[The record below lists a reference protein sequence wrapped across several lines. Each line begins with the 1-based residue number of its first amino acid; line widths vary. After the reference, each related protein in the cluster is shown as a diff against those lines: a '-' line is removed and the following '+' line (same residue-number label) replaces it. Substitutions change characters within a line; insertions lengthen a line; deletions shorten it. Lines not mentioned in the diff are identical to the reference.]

1 MSGPDKTAA
10 EIEAAIAAGHAPPDA
25 SGAAASR
32 KAGPPPRAD
41 IDESEDDD
49 DDEDDEE
56 DEDGDEDEDEDSEAE
71 RLSFSARDAW
81 LSVLA
86 LGRFLAPYL
95 RGRRRALALL
105 LGGVV
110 VESAFNVAFPLSL
123 MYLIDSVLESG
134 SRGTLVAILA
144 VLAGFALLV
153 SVVSVAYEW
162 ANAKLSGEVC
172 ADIRQHIFDQT
183 QRVEL
188 GLYDRIK
195 SGQVLSRFSSD
206 MASIQELV
214 MHGVDWG
221 LFPLV
226 ELIGAVALL
235 FYLSPEMALVALLIF
250 PLTLIGPRLIA
261 PRAVE
266 ANYQLNRREAA
277 LLAVASETVGA
288 QPLVRAFSL
297 EGIAAGWYRRRNDAA
312 RRMATEVRFLDALVE
327 RSVTISVLLLHLL
340 VFGVGALLAYDGVIS
355 IGTFVAFEAVF
366 WELSY
371 NIAHVTQFIPDVI
384 ESAGAVRHI
393 NDLLGEPKVAP
404 DAADAVTAPRLAGE
418 LRFERL
424 CFSYDG
430 GARQIDDLS
439 FAVAAGS
446 RVAIVGESGAGKST
460 LLALLMRLREPSA
473 GRILLDGLDIRKMTR
488 ESLRGQLAVV
498 FQDNLL
504 FGTTVREN
512 IGLGRPDASDG
523 DIVAAAKAA
532 SIHSFIMTLP
542 QRYDTV
548 LGERGNTLSGGQRQR
563 LAIARAIVRNPA
575 ILLLDEATSGLDST
589 TEAAIVKTLSRVSQG
604 RTLITV
610 THRLRSI
617 AHYDHIIVLAK
628 GRVAQQGRHEELLAA
643 AGIYRDLWRQ
653 GGGEA

>member
-1 MSGPDKTAA
+1 MTGPDKSATD
-10 EIEAAIAAGHAPPDA
+10 IEAVIGASEAPRVAP
-25 SGAAASR
+25 SAAASR
-32 KAGPPPRAD
+32 KARPSPRTD
-41 IDESEDDD
+41 HDVRDDVEDEDDD
-49 DDEDDEE
+49 DDED
-56 DEDGDEDEDEDSEAE
+56 EDEDEESEAE
-71 RLSFSARDAW
+71 RLNFSGRDAW
-81 LSVLA
+81 LSILA

-95 RGRRRALALL
+95 RSRRAGLGLL

-134 SRGTLVAILA
+134 SRGTLVAILT
-144 VLAGFALLV
+144 VLAGLSIVV
-153 SVVSVAYEW
+153 SLVSVAYEW
-162 ANAKLSGEVC
+162 LNAKLSSEVC
-172 ADIRQHIFDQT
+172 ADVRQHLFEQT
-183 QRVEL
+183 QCVEL

-221 LFPLV
+221 LFPLI
-226 ELIGAVALL
+226 ELIGAVGLL
-235 FYLSPEMALVALLIF
+235 FYLSPEMAMIALLIF

-277 LLAVASETVGA
+277 MLAVASETVGA
-288 QPLVRAFSL
+288 QPLVRAFGL
-297 EGIAAGWYRRRNDAA
+297 QGIASAWYRRRNDAA
-312 RRMATEVRFLDALVE
+312 RHMATQVRFLDALVE

-371 NIAHVTQFIPDVI
+371 NITHVTQFIPDVI

-393 NDLLGEPKVAP
+393 NDLLDEPKVAA
-404 DAADAVTAPRLAGE
+404 DAADAITAPRLAHE
-418 LRFERL
+418 LRFERVS
-424 CFSYDG
+424 FSYDG
-430 GARQIDDLS
+430 GANQIDDLS

-446 RVAIVGESGAGKST
+446 RTAIVGESGAGKST
-460 LLALLMRLREPSA
+460 LLALLMRLREPSC
-473 GRILLDGLDIRKMTR
+473 GSILLDGVDIGRMTR

-512 IGLGRPDASDG
+512 IRLGRPDATDG
-523 DIVAAAKAA
+523 DIVAAAKTA

-542 QRYDTV
+542 QRYETV

-563 LAIARAIVRNPA
+563 LAIARAVVRNPA

-628 GRVAQQGRHEELLAA
+628 GRVAQQGRHEELLSV

-653 GGGEA
+653 GSGEA

>member
-1 MSGPDKTAA
+1 MTGPDKSAA
-10 EIEAAIAAGHAPPDA
+10 ESAVEVGAGPASSPWPGPAAPRKAAPP
-25 SGAAASR
+25 SSAAS
-32 KAGPPPRAD
+32 D
-41 IDESEDDD
+41 DDDDDD
-49 DDEDDEE
+49 DDEDEDQDDDEAS
-56 DEDGDEDEDEDSEAE
+56 DAE
-71 RLSFSARDAW
+71 RLSFSGRDAW
-81 LSVLA
+81 LSILA

-95 RGRRRALALL
+95 GARRRALALL

-123 MYLIDSVLESG
+123 MFLIDSVLESG
-134 SRGTLVAILA
+134 SRGTLVTILA
-144 VLAGFALLV
+144 VLAGLAILV
-153 SVVSVAYEW
+153 SCVSIAYEW
-162 ANAKLSGEVC
+162 LNAKLSAEIC
-172 ADIRQHIFDQT
+172 ADIRQHIFDQIH
-183 QRVEL
+183 QVEL
-188 GLYDRIK
+188 GLFDRIK

-206 MASIQELV
+206 MASIQQLV
-214 MHGVDWG
+214 MHVVDWG

-235 FYLSPEMALVALLIF
+235 IYLSPEMALVALLII
-250 PLTLIGPRLIA
+250 PLTLIGPRLVA

-277 LLAVASETVGA
+277 LLAVAGESVGA
-288 QPLVRAFSL
+288 QPLVRAFGLQS
-297 EGIAAGWYRRRNDAA
+297 IASGWYRRRNDAA
-312 RRMATEVRFLDALVE
+312 RHMATQVRFLDALVE

-340 VFGVGALLAYDGVIS
+340 VFGVGAMLAYDGVIS

-371 NIAHVTQFIPDVI
+371 NITHVTQFIPDVI

-393 NDLLGEPKVAP
+393 NDLLDEPKVAS
-404 DAADAVTAPRLAGE
+404 DAADAVAAPRLASE
-418 LRFERL
+418 LCVERL

-430 GARQIDDLS
+430 AGNQIDDLT
-439 FAVAAGS
+439 FTAPAGS
-446 RVAIVGESGAGKST
+446 RIAIVGESGAGKST
-460 LLALLMRLREPSA
+460 LLALLLRLREPSS
-473 GRILLDGLDIRKMTR
+473 GRILLDGEDIRRMTR
-488 ESLRGQLAVV
+488 ASLREQTAVV

-512 IGLGRPDASDG
+512 IRLGCPAAADAE
-523 DIVAAAKAA
+523 IVAGAKAA

-563 LAIARAIVRNPA
+563 LAIARAVVRNPA

-589 TEAAIVKTLSRVSQG
+589 TEGAIVKTLSRVSQG

-628 GRVAQQGRHEELLAA
+628 GRVAQQGRHEELLSV

-653 GGGEA
+653 GSGEA

>member
-1 MSGPDKTAA
+1 MTEADKAA
-10 EIEAAIAAGHAPPDA
+10 TEIEADLKARPAPPPA
-25 SGAAASR
+25 SPRQAAVPPAAAKDS
-32 KAGPPPRAD
+32 
-41 IDESEDDD
+41 DDD
-49 DDEDDEE
+49 DDDDVDDDLDDEE
-56 DEDGDEDEDEDSEAE
+56 DDEDEEPSEAE
-71 RLSFSARDAW
+71 RLSFSGRDAW
-81 LSVLA
+81 LSILA

-95 RGRRRALALL
+95 DDRRRALALL
-105 LGGVV
+105 LGGVLL
-110 VESAFNVAFPLSL
+110 ESAFNVAFPLSL

-134 SRGTLVAILA
+134 SRGTLVAILS
-144 VLAGFALLV
+144 VLAGLAVLV
-153 SVVSVAYEW
+153 SLVSIAYEW
-162 ANAKLSGEVC
+162 LNAKLSAEVC
-172 ADIRQHIFDQT
+172 ADIRQHIFDQLH
-183 QRVEL
+183 RVEL
-188 GLYDRIK
+188 GLFDRIK

-206 MASIQELV
+206 MASIQDLV
-214 MHGVDWG
+214 MHTVDWG
-221 LFPLV
+221 LFPLI

-235 FYLSPEMALVALLIF
+235 IYLSPEMALIALLIF

-277 LLAVASETVGA
+277 LLAVASESVGA

-297 EGIAAGWYRRRNDAA
+297 EGIAAGWYRRRNGAV
-312 RRMATEVRFLDALVE
+312 RQMATQVRFLDALVE

-371 NIAHVTQFIPDVI
+371 NITHVTQFVPDVI

-393 NDLLGEPKVAP
+393 NDLLDEPKIAP
-404 DAADAVTAPRLAGE
+404 DAADAVAAPRLAAE
-418 LRFERL
+418 LRVERL
-424 CFSYDG
+424 GFSYDG
-430 GARQIDDLS
+430 GVNQIDDLT
-439 FAVAAGS
+439 FAASAGS
-446 RVAIVGESGAGKST
+446 RIAIVGESGAGKST
-460 LLALLMRLREPSA
+460 LLALLMRLREPSS
-473 GRILLDGLDIRKMTR
+473 GRILLDGQDIRQMTR
-488 ESLRGQLAVV
+488 ASLRGQSAVV

-512 IGLGRPDASDG
+512 IRLGRPDATDAE
-523 DIVAAAKAA
+523 IVAAAKAA

-563 LAIARAIVRNPA
+563 LAIARAVVRNPA
-575 ILLLDEATSGLDST
+575 ILLLDEATSGLDAT

-610 THRLRSI
+610 THRLRTV
-617 AHYDHIIVLAK
+617 AHYDHIVVLTQ
-628 GRVAQQGRHEELLAA
+628 GRVAQQGRHEDLLRVE
-643 AGIYRDLWRQ
+643 GPYRELWRQ
-653 GGGEA
+653 GGGTC